1 MAICFVPACYSP
13 EASIDADGY
22 NPASVV
28 VDEETALSDD
38 VDNSNEI
45 INTEDALPDEEIYID
60 TSSMN
65 AREQALHY
73 GCSCPREYMCIEE
86 ALLIDEIHC
95 IEFLQTLNYNEL
107 YALFAPFARV
117 IDIMNERYG
126 IAEPGHMESSRWM
139 KQLCIHDPDGRAG
152 MMHALSR
159 ETLAE
164 FKGAMLTNFRGFW
177 PSENWI
183 TVVTLLHKSDLI
195 PLERVRIINLM
206 SLYPETEQ
214 VILDCIE
221 DGVCVSDVFNLI
233 SPN

>member
-1 MAICFVPACYSP
+1 
-13 EASIDADGY
+13 
-22 NPASVV
+22 
-28 VDEETALSDD
+28 
-38 VDNSNEI
+38 
-45 INTEDALPDEEIYID
+45 
-60 TSSMN
+60 MN

-73 GCSCPREYMCIEE
+73 GCSCPREYICIED

-95 IEFLQTLNYNEL
+95 IEVLQTLSYDEL
-107 YALFAPFARV
+107 HALFAPFARV

-126 IAEPGHMESSRWM
+126 VVDTGPRQSSRWII
-139 KQLCIHDPDGRAG
+139 QLCIHDPDGRAG

-183 TVVTLLHKSDLI
+183 AVINLLHESDLS
-195 PLERVRIINLM
+195 PLERLRIINLM

-214 VILDCIE
+214 VILDYIE
-221 DGVCVSDVFNLI
+221 DGVCVGDVFELVNL
-233 SPN
+233 N